1 MSYLVSTGECSPE
14 LRTKTCRDIKRIRAL
29 GLTRPRGPAAGL
41 RCDFTLACADIP
53 AEPERGE
60 PGRDLPASIMQQ
72 ACVARD
78 GRRGRSRRR
87 LAGGRAR
94 CGARS

>member
-1 MSYLVSTGECSPE
+1 MERASDEEIVALLGACPSARDRLIVLVMA
-14 LRTKTCRDIKRIRAL
+14 R
-29 GLTRPRGPAAGL
+29 AGL
-41 RCDFTLACADIP
+41 GWDVTLACADIP
-53 AEPERGE
+53 SEPERGE

-72 ACVARD
+72 ICVACD
-78 GRRGRSRRR
+78 GRRGRSRLR